1 MEGAVS
7 EKDCMI
13 GLGTCM
19 NDQCAV
25 CHVEQ
30 LEIRNSAVAERKQ
43 EGQDK
48 EFRGEVLQYGEFPRL
63 RSLAFPKSSAF
74 FAP

>member
-30 LEIRNSAVAERKQ
+30 LEIRNSAVAEEKQ
-43 EGQDK
+43 ERQGK
-48 EFRGEVLQYGEFPRL
+48 EFRRERCCSTESFR
-63 RSLAFPKSSAF
+63 A
-74 FAP
+74 